1 VAIHRTRIEWRQALE
16 DLLKEYTAAGVISNP
31 TLSFLTEMLTRLKSR
46 NLTPK
51 QTNRAEEILTRGVP
65 QGNLDALKKIEQMLE
80 LPDSKRFEKPL
91 RDFQKRLSQL
101 RDLSPRQ
108 ARYFSRIK
116 DEMDAL
122 RHASVIELTD
132 DDLRTLWCCE
142 QFFSMGSAYYWATRP
157 QKRSRLACVFGQ
169 FKEEQVIRDIDF
181 QFVKHSFRGKLK
193 RLAFPRFCP
202 GDIAYARSL
211 LDEPGVVLE
220 GPLVGGAQVGFW
232 VLLSGQRIFVDDAD
246 LLKRRPRSNL

>member
-1 VAIHRTRIEWRQALE
+1 MAIHRTRIEWRQALE
-16 DLLKEYTAAGVISNP
+16 GLLKEYTAAGVVSNP

-51 QTNRAEEILTRGVP
+51 QTKWAEEILTRGVP

-108 ARYFSRIK
+108 ARYFSRIE

-122 RHASVIELTD
+122 GHASVIELTD
-132 DDLRTLWCCE
+132 ADLRTLWCCE
-142 QFFSMGSAYYWATRP
+142 QFFSMGSAYYWATGMCLWTV
-157 QKRSRLACVFGQ
+157 Q
-169 FKEEQVIRDIDF
+169 
-181 QFVKHSFRGKLK
+181 
-193 RLAFPRFCP
+193 
-202 GDIAYARSL
+202 
-211 LDEPGVVLE
+211 
-220 GPLVGGAQVGFW
+220 GGAG
-232 VLLSGQRIFVDDAD
+232 D
-246 LLKRRPRSNL
+246 P

>member
-1 VAIHRTRIEWRQALE
+1 MAIHRTRIEWRQALE

-108 ARYFSRIK
+108 AR
-116 DEMDAL
+116 
-122 RHASVIELTD
+122 
-132 DDLRTLWCCE
+132 
-142 QFFSMGSAYYWATRP
+142 
-157 QKRSRLACVFGQ
+157 
-169 FKEEQVIRDIDF
+169 
-181 QFVKHSFRGKLK
+181 
-193 RLAFPRFCP
+193 
-202 GDIAYARSL
+202 
-211 LDEPGVVLE
+211 
-220 GPLVGGAQVGFW
+220 
-232 VLLSGQRIFVDDAD
+232 
-246 LLKRRPRSNL
+246 